1 MIDGREASGWPR
13 APRRSR
19 GLMGVLLLLAVVT
32 SGGGCGGYV
41 LKGRV
46 VEGPGPAVMVVGSGD
61 ERYGMA
67 DQSGSGAE
75 VLVTVDPF
83 SIRPNRMRPI
93 VADGSGYFEV
103 PIREQGAGFLE
114 YEIRMIV
121 KRAGYVSADETLDL
135 PRSGRRL
142 LVVLPRGRDR
152 VEPKREVD
160 VLREALEESG
170 PYLRGEK

>member
-1 MIDGREASGWPR
+1 MPVAACGMSSGCR
-13 APRRSR
+13 AVR
-19 GLMGVLLLLAVVT
+19 LWALAVVLVFA
-32 SGGGCGGYV
+32 GGCGGYV

-46 VEGPGPAVMVVGSGD
+46 VEGPGPAVMVVGAGD
-61 ERYGMA
+61 ERYEMS
-67 DQSGSGAE
+67 DSSGSGAE

-83 SIRPNRMRPI
+83 SIRPNRMRPV

-121 KRAGYVSADETLDL
+121 KRAGYRSADETLDL
-135 PRSGRRL
+135 PASGRRL
-142 LVVLPRGRDR
+142 LVVLPRGQDR
-152 VEPKREVD
+152 VEPKRERD
-160 VLREALEESG
+160 VLRDALEESG